1 MEDRWYEDKWYK
13 LYYFIPNALFYS
25 FRRRRSPLEDIPST
39 LHVEA
44 KLLHA
49 GNCSDPV
56 VFQTKEKSL
65 LVLSPAQIVCML
77 PLEDKEKEWFNG

>member
-13 LYYFIPNALFYS
+13 LYYFIPNALFYNL
-25 FRRRRSPLEDIPST
+25 RRSRSPLEDIPT
-39 LHVEA
+39 LNVEA

-49 GNCSDPV
+49 GSCYDPV
-56 VFQTKEKSL
+56 VFQTKEKLL

-77 PLEDKEKEWFNG
+77 PLKDKEKEWFNG

>member
-13 LYYFIPNALFYS
+13 VYYFMPNALY
-25 FRRRRSPLEDIPST
+25 FRRNNRQLLEDVSA
-39 LHVEA
+39 LNVEA

-49 GNCSDPV
+49 GSCYDPV
-56 VFQTKEKSL
+56 VFQTKEKQL

-77 PLEDKEKEWFNG
+77 PLKDKEKE

>member
-13 LYYFIPNALFYS
+13 VYYFMPNALY
-25 FRRRRSPLEDIPST
+25 FRRSRQPLEDV
-39 LHVEA
+39 LALNVEA

-49 GNCSDPV
+49 GSCYDLV
-56 VFQTKEKSL
+56 VFQTKEKQL

-77 PLEDKEKEWFNG
+77 PLKDNEKE

>member
-13 LYYFIPNALFYS
+13 LYYFIPNALFYNL
-25 FRRRRSPLEDIPST
+25 RRSRSPLEDIPT
-39 LHVEA
+39 LNVEA

-49 GNCSDPV
+49 GSYDPV
-56 VFQTKEKSL
+56 VFQTKEKLL

-77 PLEDKEKEWFNG
+77 PLKDKEKE

>member
-1 MEDRWYEDKWYK
+1 MQDRWYEDKWYK
-13 LYYFIPNALFYS
+13 VYYFIPNALLCNYV
-25 FRRRRSPLEDIPST
+25 RRSRRSLLEDIPT
-39 LHVEA
+39 LNTEA

-77 PLEDKEKEWFNG
+77 PLEDKEKE